1 MISKSQFSEVEYKQ
15 LSDFVNSMYNI
26 INRPTRG
33 QPFLD
38 RNDIVTYCDTIA
50 NIIRSK
56 INKKTTIDIGAV
68 LKIIELLNI
77 RLENKGVANKTD
89 LTNEFL
95 NSVNSYVDSIN
106 IINYKLVYPLNIT
119 LDVDSSKQE
128 YFLNIINKLS
138 RIKIYK
144 SLSDTKLDV
153 EDAKKIRNFDEYL
166 TGRLIATFE
175 YKCGD
180 EKYLLFEFHR
190 DLNYLYGL
198 ITMGLYQ
205 FDFNQDLTRAFLKQK
220 KEFRIPESLFYMI
233 YKNDKLE
240 SIIKDWI
247 PLSVTN
253 NTLTT
258 TTLNTKGLNLINIH
272 DQRIN
277 THIYP
282 YTDTMQIIKPILKII
297 DNRSL
302 YKLFKE
308 IMSIYYDAI
317 SDDYAPTAYLKYF
330 IICEKILKIGKK
342 QNEGVFKSE
351 LLRISNYVSIYYPT
365 EHKREVID
373 QLFEKRNKLVHEY
386 DADIT
391 ETDLNLMKMI
401 SESVIQFVFYYFI
414 KYYTNIKELRF
425 FIDNFDLSKEELNLR
440 QNLLKKIEVDT
451 VIDFVKSI
459 NKEKEEFNLT
469 TEKNKV

>member
-1 MISKSQFSEVEYKQ
+1 
-15 LSDFVNSMYNI
+15 
-26 INRPTRG
+26 
-33 QPFLD
+33 
-38 RNDIVTYCDTIA
+38 
-50 NIIRSK
+50 
-56 INKKTTIDIGAV
+56 
-68 LKIIELLNI
+68 
-77 RLENKGVANKTD
+77 
-89 LTNEFL
+89 
-95 NSVNSYVDSIN
+95 
-106 IINYKLVYPLNIT
+106 LNIT

-128 YFLNIINKLS
+128 DFLNIINKLS

-153 EDAKKIRNFDEYL
+153 EDAQKIRNFDEYL

-220 KEFRIPESLFYMI
+220 KEFRIPESLFYN

-342 QNEGVFKSE
+342 TK
-351 LLRISNYVSIYYPT
+351 
-365 EHKREVID
+365 
-373 QLFEKRNKLVHEY
+373 
-386 DADIT
+386 
-391 ETDLNLMKMI
+391 
-401 SESVIQFVFYYFI
+401 
-414 KYYTNIKELRF
+414 
-425 FIDNFDLSKEELNLR
+425 
-440 QNLLKKIEVDT
+440 
-451 VIDFVKSI
+451 
-459 NKEKEEFNLT
+459 
-469 TEKNKV
+469 